1 MKYFLRKIKKFETDK
16 ALADQ
21 FKEDEFKISDKFK
34 IYVDAENLQYLI
46 EEEIDEKDKDKQVKD
61 DFFDSTRI
69 HICKH
74 EEGLPCELID
84 L

>member
-1 MKYFLRKIKKFETDK
+1 MKYFLRKTKIDKLDSEKSEIVETEFEKKDLEK
-16 ALADQ
+16 Q
-21 FKEDEFKISDKFK
+21 I
-34 IYVDAENLQYLI
+34 
-46 EEEIDEKDKDKQVKD
+46 KDKEFDKTQ
-61 DFFDSTRI
+61 I